1 MITNFITGIIW
12 TVVITIDILEKA
24 KQENCTFKNIFE
36 CGLVV
41 FVFSECTL
49 IVLTTIFA
57 LILSLF
63 NSIIPAMPLFILTAI
78 FLIIVCF
85 MLVYKGIPELI
96 HIIKKLHLKLLDG
109 VEI

>member
-1 MITNFITGIIW
+1 MIINFIIGIIW
-12 TVVITIDILEKA
+12 TMFIIIDILEKA

-36 CGLVV
+36 CGVV
-41 FVFSECTL
+41 IFLFSECTF

-63 NSIIPAMPLFILTAI
+63 NSIIPAIPLFILTSI

-96 HIIKKLHLKLLDG
+96 RIMKKLHLKLLDG

>member
-1 MITNFITGIIW
+1 MIINFITGIIW

-41 FVFSECTL
+41 FLFSECTL

-63 NSIIPAMPLFILTAI
+63 NSTIPLFILTAI